1 MRGHMVSVCIV
12 ALFSF
17 GRASNEWTD
26 RVLYPEERLSRIARE
41 AARGDV
47 IFSLNDRIGLV
58 HDAMALAKS
67 GYATVSSALTVVDI
81 FRNETECRCFC
92 FRSMLFY

>member
-1 MRGHMVSVCIV
+1 M
-12 ALFSF
+12 
-17 GRASNEWTD
+17 
-26 RVLYPEERLSRIARE
+26 ARE
-41 AARGDV
+41 AAQGDA

-81 FRNETECRCFC
+81 FRNETECQCSCFC
-92 FRSMLFY
+92 SRSICFTDLTGSLGLGQYRKKPGSLNIDVVGKRGDCPRSK

>member
-1 MRGHMVSVCIV
+1 MVFVCIDS
-12 ALFSF
+12 LSF
-17 GRASNEWTD
+17 FRRASHEWSD
-26 RVLYPEERLSRIARE
+26 RVLYPEERLTRIARE
-41 AARGDV
+41 AAQGGA

-81 FRNETECRCFC
+81 FKNEIECG
-92 FRSMLFY
+92 